1 MIQWDRRACTG
12 NQIRIACI
20 GIENEIEAENDMPLR
35 VIGYDGAA
43 YRDQVSYK
51 RDRDGKR
58 RKAADRYPVVT
69 LVLHFD
75 YRKRWDKARTLHE
88 ALGES
93 VDSSLKPFVNDY
105 KINLFEIA
113 WLTDEQAALFQ
124 SDFRIVADYFMQMRR
139 TGTYSGSKE
148 EARHMWEV
156 LQLLIVLT
164 GDSRFLETMD
174 AAGEGG
180 EVRNMCE
187 VLERIEEKGMIK
199 GREQGI
205 ESVNMLNARLI
216 QDGRIADLERSVTD
230 SAYQKQLLYELFPEF
245 RKQK

>member
-1 MIQWDRRACTG
+1 
-12 NQIRIACI
+12 
-20 GIENEIEAENDMPLR
+20 
-35 VIGYDGAA
+35 
-43 YRDQVSYK
+43 
-51 RDRDGKR
+51 
-58 RKAADRYPVVT
+58 
-69 LVLHFD
+69 
-75 YRKRWDKARTLHE
+75 
-88 ALGES
+88 
-93 VDSSLKPFVNDY
+93 
-105 KINLFEIA
+105 
-113 WLTDEQAALFQ
+113 
-124 SDFRIVADYFMQMRR
+124 
-139 TGTYSGSKE
+139 
-148 EARHMWEV
+148 MWEV
-156 LQLLIVLT
+156 LQLLTVLT